1 MCLVQTSL
9 RGVFSLELV
18 VKLTNRAIR
27 NVTNGGLRIGE
38 K

>member
-9 RGVFSLELV
+9 RGVFSSELV
-18 VKLTNRAIR
+18 SRLTNRTVR
-27 NVTNGGLRIGE
+27 NVANRGLRIGE